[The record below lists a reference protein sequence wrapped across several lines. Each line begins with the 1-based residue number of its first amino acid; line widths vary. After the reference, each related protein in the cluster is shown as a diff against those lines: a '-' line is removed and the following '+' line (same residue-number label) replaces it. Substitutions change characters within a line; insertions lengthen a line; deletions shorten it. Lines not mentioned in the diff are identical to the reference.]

1 MNTDVKTRSKKPLK
15 VIPKGEP
22 QLRTHEQIEIYPQST
37 KEPVPIEKQKIKK
50 IDPLKIFENIQQ
62 HMTKPKKKVKKRK
75 KK

>member
-1 MNTDVKTRSKKPLK
+1 MNTDLKTRSKKPLK

-22 QLRTHEQIEIYPQST
+22 KLRTHEQIEIYPQST

-50 IDPLKIFENIQQ
+50 IDPLKIFEDIQQ
-62 HMTKPKKKVKKRK
+62 HMKKPKKKVKKRK